1 MSSDYTYDPDA
12 WNPVLAGA
20 VAGAVAALMGSLL
33 TLILRSP
40 DEIIANSLTVTI
52 VAIVLGAL
60 SGWLWRTIRVTE
72 RPIRTFAWTMVGG
85 FVVAMMAIS
94 FGHLFVLDN
103 LVSFGLPIAAL
114 IFLTL
119 GFFIPVLSMATVP
132 SWIGFVVI
140 LGALVMGVVL
150 FGQGNVASG
159 DLSLDDLET
168 PSTTAAPPASTAPT
182 DTSTN
187 ESSTT
192 STAPAV
198 DISGEIAIPGDLAS
212 SYTVT
217 SGKATYEVP
226 EVLSGLS
233 TVGVGESTGVTGT
246 IEPGGTFEFTLDL
259 LSFTSDQSRRDS
271 RVVGWFQEFPKGTF
285 SGSEFELPPTATV
298 GESVTFTVDGFLTI
312 NDITLPSTWQVEAR
326 VETNG
331 TLSILGE
338 TDIVLTDFDV
348 PIVTGGFVTM
358 EDSAH
363 LEVLVSATPGA

>member
-1 MSSDYTYDPDA
+1 MSSDYIYDPDA
-12 WNPVLAGA
+12 WHPVLAGA
-20 VAGAVAALMGSLL
+20 VAGAIAALVGSVL

-60 SGWLWRTIRVTE
+60 SGWLWRSIRVSS
-72 RPIRTFAWTMVGG
+72 RPVRTFAWTMVGG

-94 FGHLFVLDN
+94 LGHLFILDN
-103 LVSFGLPIAAL
+103 LVDFGLPIAAL

-119 GFFIPVLSMATVP
+119 GFFIPILAKVTAP
-132 SWIGFVVI
+132 SWIGYVVV
-140 LGALVMGVVL
+140 GAALAIGVAL

-168 PSTTAAPPASTAPT
+168 PTTTVASTDTVAPT
-182 DTSTN
+182 DTSGT
-187 ESSTT
+187 ESSTST
-192 STAPAV
+192 SPAV
-198 DISGEIAIPGDLAS
+198 DLAGEIAIPEDLAA

-246 IEPGGTFEFTLDL
+246 IEPGGSFEFTLDL

-285 SGSEFELPPTATV
+285 SGSEFDLPSTATV
-298 GESVTFTVDGFLTI
+298 GESVTFQVEGFLTI

-326 VETNG
+326 VESNG

-338 TDIVLTDFDV
+338 TDIVLSDFNIPV
-348 PIVTGGFVTM
+348 VSSGLVTM

-363 LEVLVSATPGA
+363 LEILVSAAP